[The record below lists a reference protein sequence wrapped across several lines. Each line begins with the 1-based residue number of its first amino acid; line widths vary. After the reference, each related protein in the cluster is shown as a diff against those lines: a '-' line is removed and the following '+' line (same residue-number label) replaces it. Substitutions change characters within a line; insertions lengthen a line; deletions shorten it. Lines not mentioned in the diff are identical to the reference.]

1 MRLIIL
7 ISLIFIA
14 CNTSKEPTDI
24 LPPEKMK
31 VVFFDL
37 VRADEFANNYIA
49 NDTSKNVKV
58 ERAKLYQ
65 KVFVLHKT
73 SQDEFYTSYKYYQ
86 QNPDKHKQL
95 FDSLLIYSKAAKDK
109 PLIVPGSKKIPGNK

>member
-1 MRLIIL
+1 MRMIIL
-7 ISLIFIA
+7 ISLLFIA
-14 CNTSKEPTDI
+14 CTPAKAPTDI
-24 LPPEKMK
+24 LPPDKMK

-37 VRADEFANNYIA
+37 VRADEFANNFIA
-49 NDTSKNVKV
+49 NDTSKNLQV

-73 SQDEFYTSYKYYQ
+73 TKDEFYKSYKYYQ

-95 FDSLLIYSKAAKDK
+95 FDSLLIYSRATRDK
-109 PLIVPGSKKIPGNK
+109 PTIVPGSKIKPN